1 MKLSFEPTQ
10 LAVAVQATVLRRI
23 IDELTP
29 EGMFGEISLRQRFRD
44 DPMVLV
50 LQAASRAPIRVS
62 FDRDMLYSPA
72 RESELRDTV
81 TQLFRSVVGGLS

>member
-10 LAVAVQATVLRRI
+10 LAVAVQAPVLRRI

-29 EGMFGEISLRQRFRD
+29 KGLFGEIALRQRFRD

-50 LQAASRAPIRVS
+50 LQASSRAPVRVS

-72 RESELRDTV
+72 REPELRDTV
-81 TQLFRSVVGGLS
+81 TQLFRSFVDGLC